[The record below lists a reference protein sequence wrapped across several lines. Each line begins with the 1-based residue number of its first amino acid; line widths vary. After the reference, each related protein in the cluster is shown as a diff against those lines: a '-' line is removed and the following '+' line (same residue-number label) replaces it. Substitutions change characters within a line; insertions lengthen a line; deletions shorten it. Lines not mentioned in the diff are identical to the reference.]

1 MFDTYAE
8 ERTVVNERSPVC
20 HGVKLVFDLNQKVL
34 KFLVFLS
41 NGSQYLS
48 VFVLELLVMYFSH
61 CSIVQLV

>member
-1 MFDTYAE
+1 MQR

-20 HGVKLVFDLNQKVL
+20 YGVKLVFDLNQKVL